1 MSSKDQSTE
10 EQRLAPI
17 RDRIDALD
25 AQILDLLSQRAKA
38 AQEVGHIK
46 GGFSS
51 PVFRPER
58 ERQVVARLQ
67 DLSKGPLLPDGI
79 AAIWREVM
87 SACRALEAR
96 QTIAYLGPAGTFSEQ
111 AAQVYFGH
119 SIAGLPCNSLDE
131 VFKAVE
137 KGAAQFGVVPV
148 ENSSEGAISRTLD
161 LLLDSPMRISGEV
174 VLPIRHHLL
183 SKSGKL
189 DGVTTVCAHAQALA
203 QCQQW
208 LSMNAPHLKRQAVS
222 SNAEAARMASLDPT
236 LVAIAGDP
244 AQEAYGLQ
252 AVAAQIQDDP
262 HNRTRFVVVGTYECQ
277 PTGKDQTSL
286 VLSVDNQPGAVY
298 RLLEPLAKH
307 GVSMNRFESRP
318 ARKGTWEYH
327 FYIDVSGHSEDA
339 KVAKALSELKTTAA
353 FYKNLGSY
361 PHST

>member
-17 RDRIDALD
+17 REKIDALD

-67 DLSKGPLLPDGI
+67 ELSEGPLLPDGI

-96 QTIAYLGPAGTFSEQ
+96 QTIAYLGPVGTFSEQ
-111 AAQVYFGH
+111 AAQTYFGH

-148 ENSSEGAISRTLD
+148 ENSSC
-161 LLLDSPMRISGEV
+161 LLYTSD
-174 VLPIRHHLL
+174 
-183 SKSGKL
+183 
-189 DGVTTVCAHAQALA
+189 
-203 QCQQW
+203 
-208 LSMNAPHLKRQAVS
+208 
-222 SNAEAARMASLDPT
+222 AAD
-236 LVAIAGDP
+236 
-244 AQEAYGLQ
+244 E
-252 AVAAQIQDDP
+252 
-262 HNRTRFVVVGTYECQ
+262 
-277 PTGKDQTSL
+277 
-286 VLSVDNQPGAVY
+286 
-298 RLLEPLAKH
+298 
-307 GVSMNRFESRP
+307 
-318 ARKGTWEYH
+318 
-327 FYIDVSGHSEDA
+327 
-339 KVAKALSELKTTAA
+339 
-353 FYKNLGSY
+353 
-361 PHST
+361 

>member
-1 MSSKDQSTE
+1 MSTE
-10 EQRLAPI
+10 EQRLTPL
-17 RDRIDALD
+17 REKIDSLD
-25 AQILDLLSQRAKA
+25 AQILDLLTQRAKT

-67 DLSKGPLLPDGI
+67 DMNAGPILLDGI
-79 AAIWREVM
+79 AAIWREIM

-96 QTIAYLGPAGTFSEQ
+96 QTIAYLGPVGTFSEQ
-111 AAQVYFGH
+111 AAQTYFGQ
-119 SIAGLPCNSLDE
+119 SITGLPCASIDE
-131 VFKAVE
+131 VFKSVE

-161 LLLDSPMRISGEV
+161 LLLDSPMQISGEV

-208 LSMNAPHLKRQAVS
+208 LSQHAPQLKREAVS
-222 SNAEAARMASLDPT
+222 SNAEAARMAASDPS
-236 LVAIAGDP
+236 VAAIAGDP
-244 AQEAYGLQ
+244 AQLAYGLQ
-252 AVAAQIQDDP
+252 AVALQIQDDP
-262 HNRTRFVVVGTYECQ
+262 HNRTRFVVIGNYLCQ
-277 PTGKDQTSL
+277 STGNDQTSL
-286 VLSVDNQPGAVY
+286 VLSVDNQPGAVH
-298 RLLEPLAKH
+298 RLLAPLAKH
-307 GVSMNRFESRP
+307 DVSMNRFESRP

-327 FYIDVSGHSEDA
+327 FYIDIAGHADDA
-339 KVAKALSELKTTAA
+339 KVAKALIELQTTAA
-353 FYKNLGSY
+353 FYKKLGSY
-361 PHST
+361 PRSAI